1 MLMTSLPSFSAT
13 PFPPYDTLS
22 KTPIFISPNY
32 QPTIKNEEP
41 SVASTRTPFEKLT
54 AIHPNRR
61 ITLETG
67 PTPVS
72 MRLMDLFVPLGF
84 GQRALVVAPPQ
95 AGKTTI
101 LRQIATAIQKNH
113 PQASLFLCL
122 VDERPEEVTE
132 WRMEVQ
138 GPNVKLY
145 ASSFDQESA
154 RHGRIV
160 EQALLDAKRQAEQG
174 KDVII
179 LLDSLT
185 RLARAHNMNS
195 DMWERPRGQRGQH
208 GNYGGG
214 RTLSGGI
221 DARALEVGRR
231 VFGAARALEEGSS
244 LTIIASCLV
253 ETGSRLDEVVY
264 EEFKGTGNLEIRLSR
279 ELADRRIFPAIDV
292 AASSTRQEERLL
304 TPPELR
310 TMSILRRKLADLP
323 RREITEQVIHLFEK
337 TPSNAQLIEAITK
350 QD

>member
-1 MLMTSLPSFSAT
+1 M
-13 PFPPYDTLS
+13 
-22 KTPIFISPNY
+22 
-32 QPTIKNEEP
+32 PT
-41 SVASTRTPFEKLT
+41 TRTPFEKLT

-67 PTPVS
+67 PTPIS

-101 LRQIATAIQKNH
+101 LRQIAAAILKNH
-113 PQASLFLCL
+113 PDASLFLCL

-132 WRMEVQ
+132 WRMEVK

-160 EQALLDAKRQAEQG
+160 EQALVDAKRLAEQG

-179 LLDSLT
+179 ILDSLT
-185 RLARAHNMNS
+185 RLARAHNLNS
-195 DMWERPRGQRGQH
+195 DLWERPRGQR

-231 VFGAARALEEGSS
+231 VFGAARALEEGGS

-310 TMSILRRKLADLP
+310 TIAILRRKLADLP
-323 RREITEQVIHLFEK
+323 RREITEQVILLFEK
-337 TPSNAQLIEAITK
+337 TSSNAQLIEAITK
-350 QD
+350 QA

>member
-1 MLMTSLPSFSAT
+1 MQNTIHLPT
-13 PFPPYDTLS
+13 TNHLS
-22 KTPIFISPNY
+22 IK
-32 QPTIKNEEP
+32 KNEEP
-41 SVASTRTPFEKLT
+41 LVASTRTPFEKLT

-61 ITLETG
+61 IILETG
-67 PTPVS
+67 PAPVS

-101 LRQIATAIQKNH
+101 LRQIAAAIQKNH
-113 PQASLFLCL
+113 PEASLFLCL

-132 WRMEVQ
+132 WRNEVQ
-138 GPNVKLY
+138 GPNVTLY

-160 EQALLDAKRQAEQG
+160 EQALTEAKRQAEQG
-174 KDVII
+174 KDVVI

-195 DMWERPRGQRGQH
+195 DMWERPRGQR

-231 VFGAARALEEGSS
+231 VFGAARALEEGGS

-310 TMSILRRKLADLP
+310 TMAILRRKLADLP

-337 TPSNAQLIEAITK
+337 TPSNARLIEAVT
-350 QD
+350 QQG

>member
-1 MLMTSLPSFSAT
+1 M
-13 PFPPYDTLS
+13 
-22 KTPIFISPNY
+22 
-32 QPTIKNEEP
+32 PT
-41 SVASTRTPFEKLT
+41 TRTPFEKLT

-67 PTPVS
+67 PTPIS

-101 LRQIATAIQKNH
+101 LRQIAAAILKNH
-113 PQASLFLCL
+113 PDASLFLCL

-132 WRMEVQ
+132 WRMEVK

-160 EQALLDAKRQAEQG
+160 EQALVDAKRLAEQG
-174 KDVII
+174 QDVII
-179 LLDSLT
+179 ILDSLT
-185 RLARAHNMNS
+185 RLARAHNLNS
-195 DMWERPRGQRGQH
+195 DLWERPRGQR

-231 VFGAARALEEGSS
+231 VFGAARALEEGGS

-310 TMSILRRKLADLP
+310 TMAILRRKLADLP
-323 RREITEQVIHLFEK
+323 RREITEQVILLFEK
-337 TPSNAQLIEAITK
+337 TSSNAQLIEAITK
-350 QD
+350 QA

>member
-1 MLMTSLPSFSAT
+1 M
-13 PFPPYDTLS
+13 
-22 KTPIFISPNY
+22 
-32 QPTIKNEEP
+32 
-41 SVASTRTPFEKLT
+41 
-54 AIHPNRR
+54 
-61 ITLETG
+61 
-67 PTPVS
+67 PV
-72 MRLMDLFVPLGF
+72 
-84 GQRALVVAPPQ
+84 
-95 AGKTTI
+95 K
-101 LRQIATAIQKNH
+101 
-113 PQASLFLCL
+113 
-122 VDERPEEVTE
+122 
-132 WRMEVQ
+132 

-160 EQALLDAKRQAEQG
+160 EQALVDAKRLAEQG
-174 KDVII
+174 QDVII
-179 LLDSLT
+179 ILDSLT
-185 RLARAHNMNS
+185 RLARAHNLNS
-195 DMWERPRGQRGQH
+195 DLWERPRGQR

-231 VFGAARALEEGSS
+231 VFGAARALEEGGS

-310 TMSILRRKLADLP
+310 TMAILRRKLAELP
-323 RREITEQVIHLFEK
+323 RREITEQVILLFEK
-337 TPSNAQLIEAITK
+337 TSSNAQLIEAITK
-350 QD
+350 QA

>member
-1 MLMTSLPSFSAT
+1 
-13 PFPPYDTLS
+13 
-22 KTPIFISPNY
+22 
-32 QPTIKNEEP
+32 
-41 SVASTRTPFEKLT
+41 VSTTRIPFEKLT
-54 AIHPNRR
+54 AIHPDRR

-67 PTPVS
+67 PAPIS

-84 GQRALVVAPPQ
+84 GQRALIVAPPQ

-101 LRQIATAIQKNH
+101 LRQIAASIQQNY
-113 PQASLFLCL
+113 PNASLFLCL

-132 WRMEVQ
+132 WRMEIQ
-138 GPNVKLY
+138 GPMVKIY
-145 ASSFDQESA
+145 ASSFDQELA

-160 EQALLDAKRQAEQG
+160 EQALNEAKRQVEQG

-185 RLARAHNMNS
+185 RLARAHNMSNE
-195 DMWERPRGQRGQH
+195 MWSQPRSQRG
-208 GNYGGG
+208 GYGS

-231 VFGAARALEEGSS
+231 VFGAARAIEEGGS

-264 EEFKGTGNLEIRLSR
+264 EEFKGTGNLEMRLSR

-304 TPPELR
+304 SSTELR
-310 TMSILRRKLADLP
+310 TMAIFRRKLADLP
-323 RREITEQVIHLFEK
+323 RREVTEQVIRLLEK
-337 TPSNAQLIEAITK
+337 TSSNAQLVEAVMK
-350 QD
+350 QS

>member
-1 MLMTSLPSFSAT
+1 M
-13 PFPPYDTLS
+13 
-22 KTPIFISPNY
+22 
-32 QPTIKNEEP
+32 
-41 SVASTRTPFEKLT
+41 ASTHTPFEKLT

-67 PTPVS
+67 ATPIS

-84 GQRALVVAPPQ
+84 GQRALVVAPPK

-101 LRQIATAIQKNH
+101 LRQIAAALLKNY
-113 PQASLFLCL
+113 PDASLFLCL

-138 GPNVKLY
+138 GPGVKLY
-145 ASSFDQESA
+145 SSSFDQELA

-160 EQALLDAKRQAEQG
+160 EQALKDAKQQVEQG

-185 RLARAHNMNS
+185 RLARAHNLSSEMWDVPRNS
-195 DMWERPRGQRGQH
+195 RGQRG
-208 GNYGGG
+208 GYGS

-221 DARALEVGRR
+221 DAHALEVGRR
-231 VFGAARALEEGSS
+231 VFGAARTLEEGGS
-244 LTIIASCLV
+244 LTIVASCLV

-304 TPPELR
+304 SPEELR
-310 TMSILRRKLADLP
+310 TMAILRRKLADLP
-323 RREITEQVIHLFEK
+323 RREVTEQVLRLFEK
-337 TPSNAQLIEAITK
+337 TTSNARLVEAVTK
-350 QD
+350 QS